1 MLSRGQA
8 QLVGP
13 ESNYHY
19 PDSGNSFTRE
29 FL

>member
-13 ESNYHY
+13 GPNYHY
-19 PDSGNSFTRE
+19 PDSGNYFTRE